1 MPTSSSTISGRVVL
15 TGAAGRLGRVLL
27 TTLRAAKFDVL
38 ATDMAP
44 WPDCPVPFVRAD
56 LCDAEATNELL
67 KGCAAVVHGGAVP
80 GPSATTPPGVD
91 PAWSGKQRIGLE
103 QLSPA
108 QLLARNVS
116 SAWNVFEGAA
126 RAGATRVVFSSSM
139 FAMGW
144 SHDPRGYQP
153 RYLPLDEAHPPLP
166 MESYGLSK
174 VLGEEA
180 AATVAR
186 ISRRTARP
194 MTIASLRF
202 TNLVYP
208 ENEDTLP
215 WAAPTD
221 EAPANLLM
229 WHWSKAHEVAAAH
242 LLALQAP
249 SIGPEAHEAFL
260 LCAPTTR
267 FTGSSVA
274 LAKQFYPD
282 VAMTRAPAGPVN
294 RALIDAGKA
303 ERILGWKPTTVDALR
318 IGAAR
323 A

>member
-1 MPTSSSTISGRVVL
+1 MISGRVVL

-27 TTLRAAKFDVL
+27 SVLRAAKYDVV
-38 ATDMAP
+38 ATDIAP
-44 WPDCPVPFVRAD
+44 WPDCPVTFVRAD
-56 LCDAEATNELL
+56 LCDAAAATDVLR
-67 KGCAAVVHGGAVP
+67 GCAAVIHAGAVP
-80 GPSATTPPGVD
+80 GPSATAPPGVD
-91 PAWSGKQRIGLE
+91 PSWGSKQLIGLE
-103 QLSPA
+103 KLTPA
-108 QLLARNVS
+108 QVLERNVS

-126 RAGATRVVFSSSM
+126 RAGASRVVFSSSM

-144 SHDPRGYQP
+144 SHDPRGYCP

-166 MESYGLSK
+166 METYGLSK

-186 ISRRTARP
+186 ISARTPHP

-208 ENEDTLP
+208 ENEGALP
-215 WAAPTD
+215 WAAPND
-221 EAPANLLM
+221 AAPANMLM

-249 SIGPEAHEAFL
+249 SIGAEPHEAFL

-267 FTGSSVA
+267 YTESSDA
-274 LAKQFYPD
+274 LVKKYYPD
-282 VAMTRAPAGPVN
+282 VPLSSAPAGPAN
-294 RALIDAGKA
+294 RALIITTKA
-303 ERILGWKPTTVDALR
+303 QKILGWKPTTVDILR
-318 IGAAR
+318 ID
-323 A
+323 